1 MKKLLYKELR
11 LALHPASIA
20 FIFLSAMLLIP
31 NYPYYVAF
39 FYTCLGIFFT
49 CLTGRENHDI
59 LYTAMLPVKKRNV
72 ITARIWF
79 AIILQVI
86 QVITAIPFMLI
97 RRSMPVPPNQVG
109 MEANLVMLGVA
120 FVLMGLFNL
129 VFFGIYC
136 KTPKKVGRAF
146 VSASAVMFIA
156 MLAAEVLAHFPYI
169 STVLDSF
176 DAAFL
181 PQRAAVFIIGLVIYV
196 LLNTAVICSGRKS
209 FEKYDID

>member
-11 LALHPASIA
+11 LALHPASVA

-59 LYTAMLPVKKRNV
+59 LYTAMLPVKKRDV
-72 ITARIWF
+72 VTARILF

-86 QVITAIPFMLI
+86 QVIAAIPFMFI

-109 MEANLVMLGVA
+109 MEANLAMLGIA

-136 KTPKKVGRAF
+136 KTPKKVGKSF
-146 VSASAVMFIA
+146 VTATIVMFVA
-156 MLAAEVLAHFPYI
+156 MLIAEILAHFPYI

-176 DAAFL
+176 DAAYL
-181 PQRAAVFIIGLVIYV
+181 PQRAAVFIAGLLIYV
-196 LLNTAVICSGRKS
+196 LLCAAAICSGRRG